1 VIQNIP
7 RTHEFHYAGIGIC
20 IYHASKGEGLAK
32 HNHTFTHA
40 NMVLA
45 GKVLLRKEGVEIVAD
60 KFTQPVNLKPVE
72 WHEIEVIED
81 NTVWVNI
88 FASKYSHDNC
98 PDMLSTD
105 LI

>member
-1 VIQNIP
+1 
-7 RTHEFHYAGIGIC
+7 
-20 IYHASKGEGLAK
+20 
-32 HNHTFTHA
+32 
-40 NMVLA
+40 M
-45 GKVLLRKEGVEIVAD
+45 AD
-60 KFTQPVNLKPVE
+60 KFTQPVNLKPIE

-88 FASKYSHDNC
+88 FASEYSHDNC